1 MLDSSIN
8 NTVPLKIE
16 LEWNRLIKNQPNPLN
31 LNEDTISLSLKLAP
45 PKKFRGGRH
54 LGRYLVP
61 RSQLVFRPED
71 QPRDKSNDVN
81 HVDNLANR
89 FELMGYAKDAQP
101 MMGTLSDGNPLVVN
115 GFAGYH
121 RDMVIRL
128 PRIDQSFYIIDIW
141 DFDTPLD
148 RRVARSQSNHHKDVT
163 LSQSIN
169 DYVKEIVNAV
179 RADEIRKDET
189 SISDLAWRLAEGDKT
204 KKQIEDSIIPKAI
217 KLLGNVFANFQTY
230 SSQTGKNAG
239 KHTLSAW
246 LNRQGIIP
254 QGIQG
259 RTSDQ
264 LVAQGYLSYCAAEG
278 DNKSTWMRAI
288 TNGQELGIPVWIFG
302 YASTRQSDL
311 KQFRSD
317 WIEEFKETKDLC
329 VEWARGITDS
339 ALEDGINEDA
349 FCVKFAGFLNQHV
362 KPDNTKGGRPT
373 EVGLVDKNGKSIQFD
388 PQGECLTLKD

>member
-1 MLDSSIN
+1 MYDMHMN
-8 NTVPLKIE
+8 HKVPLE
-16 LEWNRLIKNQPNPLN
+16 VEMEWNRLNKNQPNPLN
-31 LNEDTISLSLKLAP
+31 LDEDTISVSLELAP
-45 PKKFRGGRH
+45 PKEFKGGRH

-61 RSQLVFRPED
+61 VGQINFADED

-81 HVDNLANR
+81 HLDNLGNR

-101 MMGTLSDGNPLVVN
+101 MMGTLSDNPLIVN

-121 RDMVIRL
+121 RNIVIRQ
-128 PRIDQSFYIIDIW
+128 PRIGQSFYIIDIY

-148 RRVARSQSNHHKDVT
+148 RRVARSQSNHHRDVT

-169 DYVKEIVNAV
+169 DYVKEIVNAAESNEV
-179 RADEIRKDET
+179 TKDET
-189 SISDLAWRLAEGDKT
+189 AIAQLAWRLAEGDKT

-217 KLLGNVFANFQTY
+217 KLLGNVYPTFRTY

-239 KHTLSAW
+239 SNTLSTW
-246 LNRQGIIP
+246 LSRQGIVP
-254 QGIQG
+254 QGIQA
-259 RTSDQ
+259 RTPQQ
-264 LVAQGYLSYCAAEG
+264 LISQGYLSYCAAEG

-288 TNGQELGIPVWIFG
+288 ANGQELGIPVWIFG

-311 KQFRSD
+311 KQFRDD
-317 WIEEFKETKDLC
+317 WIREFEEIKDLC

-349 FCVKFAGFLNQHV
+349 FGVKFAGFLNQHV

-373 EVGLVDKNGKSIQFD
+373 EVGLVDRNGESIKFD

>member
-1 MLDSSIN
+1 MYDMN
-8 NTVPLKIE
+8 MNHKVPLE
-16 LEWNRLIKNQPNPLN
+16 VEMEWNRLNKNQPNPLN
-31 LNEDTISLSLKLAP
+31 LDEDTISVSLKLAP
-45 PKKFRGGRH
+45 PREFKGGRH

-61 RSQLVFRPED
+61 MSQINFADED
-71 QPRDKSNDVN
+71 QPRDKSNDTN
-81 HVDNLANR
+81 HVDNLGNR

-101 MMGTLSDGNPLVVN
+101 MMGTLSDNPLIVS

-121 RDMVIRL
+121 RNIVL
-128 PRIDQSFYIIDIW
+128 GKERIGQSFYIIDIY

-148 RRVARSQSNHHKDVT
+148 RRVARSQSNHHRDVT

-169 DYVKEIVNAV
+169 DYVKEIVNAAESNEV
-179 RADEIRKDET
+179 AKDET
-189 SISDLAWRLAEGDKT
+189 AISQLAWRLAEGDKT

-217 KLLGNVFANFQTY
+217 KLLGNVYPTFRTY
-230 SSQTGKNAG
+230 SSQASKQKN
-239 KHTLSAW
+239 TLSTW
-246 LNRQGIIP
+246 LNRQGIVP
-254 QGIQG
+254 QGIQS
-259 RTSDQ
+259 RTPQQ
-264 LVAQGYLSYCAAEG
+264 LISQGYLSYCAAEG

-288 TNGQELGIPVWIFG
+288 ANGQELGIPVWIFG

-311 KQFRSD
+311 KEFRD
-317 WIEEFKETKDLC
+317 NWIEEFKEIKDLC

-349 FCVKFAGFLNQHV
+349 FGVKFAGFLNQHV

-373 EVGLVDKNGKSIQFD
+373 EVGLVDQNGKSIKFD